1 MSDCTQVTPLTAF
14 QSSNLNSKVDG
25 FSRLGDRIMRALGAP
40 MINVEIHQD
49 QLYEFIGIACEM
61 YTKYAG
67 FTEEYLVFS
76 SKIYSASTGGIKLD
90 QLFSISPNFNRVNQ
104 PSSTVY
110 VAISSV
116 PYSSFTA
123 SPTLSSEYTGG
134 IYQNQILLN
143 TDYAGITA
151 FNLSLSSSFMPS
163 TNSTSQKSNAFDYD
177 LMDYRKV
184 VDVYDIEEGSNEGVN
199 SLFTIEQTLA
209 QQTYFSYSMGN
220 YGFDLISWYTMKNWL
235 DTRDKMLAIKHS
247 YTFNPRTQYL
257 TITPAP
263 TINSAWWGI
272 VSCYVERPL
281 ADVVKEIWVYQYAL
295 ALSKMAVASVRSKYS
310 GTTLFGGGSIN
321 GTDLMSQGINE
332 KDKLE
337 QKLYEGTAA
346 MGDAAPPMFY
356 VG

>member
-1 MSDCTQVTPLTAF
+1 MSDCTQVTPITAF
-14 QSSNLNSKVDG
+14 QSSNLNSKITG

-40 MINVEIHQD
+40 MINVEIHRD

-76 SKIYSASTGGIKLD
+76 SKLYSSTSGGIKID

-123 SPTLSSEYTGG
+123 STTLSSKYTSG
-134 IYQNQILLN
+134 IYQNQILIG
-143 TDYAGITA
+143 TDYGSITA
-151 FNLSLSSSFMPS
+151 FNASLSSSFTPS
-163 TNSTSQKSNAFDYD
+163 SNDTSQKSNAFDYD
-177 LMDYRKV
+177 LMDYRRV
-184 VDVYDIEEGSNEGVN
+184 VDVYDIEEGSNQGVN
-199 SLFTIEQTLA
+199 SLFTLEQTLA

-235 DTRDKMLAIKHS
+235 DTREKMLATKYS

-257 TITPAP
+257 VITPAP
-263 TINSAWWGI
+263 TNNSAWWGI
-272 VSCYVERPL
+272 VSCNVERPL
-281 ADVVKEIWVYQYAL
+281 VDVVKELWVYQYAL
-295 ALSKMAVASVRSKYS
+295 ALSKIAVANVRTKYGS
-310 GTTLFGGGSIN
+310 TTLFGGGSIN
-321 GTDLMSQGINE
+321 GTDLMSQGLSE
-332 KDKLE
+332 KEKLE
-337 QKLYEGTAA
+337 QRLYEGTAA
-346 MGDAAPPMFY
+346 MGDAAPPMFF

>member
-14 QSSNLNSKVDG
+14 QSSNLNSKITG

-76 SKIYSASTGGIKLD
+76 SNLYSNSSGGIKLD

-110 VAISSV
+110 VANTGV
-116 PYSSFTA
+116 AGSSFT
-123 SPTLSSEYTGG
+123 SSTTLSSTYAGG
-134 IYQNQILLN
+134 IYLNQILAS
-143 TDYAGITA
+143 TDYSSITA
-151 FNLSLSSSFMPS
+151 FDISLSASFTRSSND
-163 TNSTSQKSNAFDYD
+163 TNYKSNAFDYD

-184 VDVYDIEEGSNEGVN
+184 VDVYDIEEGSNQGVN
-199 SLFTIEQTLA
+199 SLFTLEQTLA

-235 DTRDKMLAIKHS
+235 DTREKMLATKYS

-263 TINSAWWGI
+263 TNNSAWWGI
-272 VSCYVERPL
+272 ISCYVERPL
-281 ADVVKEIWVYQYAL
+281 IDVVKEMWVYQYSL
-295 ALSKMAVASVRSKYS
+295 ALSKIAVASVRTKYS

-321 GTDLMSQGINE
+321 GTDLMSQGLNE
-332 KDKLE
+332 KEKLE
-337 QKLYEGTAA
+337 LRLYEGTAA
-346 MGDAAPPMFY
+346 MGDAAPPMFF